1 MYILLTKGIIN
12 CTGCTPSLESLFVGT
27 LDNIRALRPSQLPAN
42 SFSKLRK
49 LQVSGCNNL
58 LNLFS
63 LSVASALVQLED
75 LHILGSEAEAIVA
88 NENEDEA
95 ALRGLHH
102 LKRFCSGRFSP
113 SWPFLKQL
121 VVHNC
126 DKVEILFQQI
136 SLECELEPLFWVEKV
151 RVYPSLNFLNFICYI
166 IDLNLF
172 S

>member
-1 MYILLTKGIIN
+1 M
-12 CTGCTPSLESLFVGT
+12 
-27 LDNIRALRPSQLPAN
+27 RPDQIPAN

-49 LQVSGCNNL
+49 LEVIGCNKL
-58 LNLFS
+58 LNLFP

-75 LHILGSEAEAIVA
+75 LYIWGSRVEAIVV
-88 NENEDEA
+88 NENEDKA
-95 ALRGLHH
+95 APLLLFPNLTSLRLYGLHQ
-102 LKRFCSGRFSP
+102 LKRFCSGRFSS
-113 SWPFLKQL
+113 SWPLLKQL
-121 VVHNC
+121 VVRNC

-136 SLECELEPLFWVEKV
+136 SLECELDNKIQQPLFWVEKV